1 MKEIHNRIQDTVI
14 RVLYKLMYDIH
25 SITKRYIINTQ
36 KEKVSVIEYVQSC
49 NSGFLEK
56 SQPKR
61 CRSAAGAG
69 HLIHYIV

>member
-49 NSGFLEK
+49 NSL
-56 SQPKR
+56 
-61 CRSAAGAG
+61 RSAAR
-69 HLIHYIV
+69 